1 MNWIRGWM
9 ALVVLA
15 LFFVVCAEQA
25 RGEALAEPDAIEQVD
40 LWTAIAPKIAPR
52 RVQVLNDMIVK
63 HLARNG
69 FDAPDTPVWGGTQI
83 DTWAER
89 LPESTVAYADPR
101 GTVMNPDWVDFADS
115 AWPPMIDTVRILI
128 HENLHQLQAV
138 PDSAYGYWDARQRA
152 IEEGRVEAA
161 AILLGDTFMR
171 RHWPRARYVAMGE
184 AYAACVRVIRVTA
197 TRATSSKLKTRSARS
212 YLLWMMRAD
221 STHTICIRRTHPCSP
236 SARLLPA
243 AARAQVAPP
252 RPECQ

>member
-1 MNWIRGWM
+1 VNWIRGWM

-25 RGEALAEPDAIEQVD
+25 RGEALAEPDAVEQVD

-52 RVQVLNDMIVK
+52 RVQVLNDMVIR

-69 FDAPDTPVWGGTQI
+69 FDVPDKPVWGGTQL
-83 DTWAER
+83 DTWVDR
-89 LPESTVAYADPR
+89 LPESTVAYAEPR

-128 HENLHQLQAV
+128 HENLHQIQVV
-138 PDSAYGYWDARQRA
+138 PNHAYGYWNAQQRA
-152 IEEGRVEAA
+152 VEEGRVEAA
-161 AILLGDTFMR
+161 SILLGDTFMR

-197 TRATSSKLKTRSARS
+197 TRATDSKLKTRSARS
-212 YLLWMMRAD
+212 FLLWMMRAD
-221 STHTICIRRTHPCSP
+221 SNE
-236 SARLLPA
+236 AVDA
-243 AARAQVAPP
+243 AYMHGQPDDLVAC
-252 RPECQ
+252 EAETNQD